1 MNDILV
7 GIVAWIILLGTT
19 VWLYLVVKM
28 LINREWNDSTRVVTL
43 KENLDEVMA
52 SDE

>member
-28 LINREWNDSTRVVTL
+28 LVKREWNDSTRVVTL